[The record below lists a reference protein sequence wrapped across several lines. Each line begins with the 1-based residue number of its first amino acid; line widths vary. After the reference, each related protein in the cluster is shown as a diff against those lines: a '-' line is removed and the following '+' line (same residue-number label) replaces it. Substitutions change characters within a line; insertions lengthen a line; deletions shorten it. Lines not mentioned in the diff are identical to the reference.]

1 MINIDN
7 KAFEHMLVDK
17 YKINQ
22 DPELAEVLIKE
33 YSSHKIKNTTP
44 STSLESW
51 ISERSILATK
61 NRHDTAHIFGL
72 LGTGSR
78 PGIEPTYICMNSF
91 CWESILS
98 GIDIRTAY
106 KNTAL
111 FFQTDQEIVRIGF
124 ERKNHDFGERELC
137 RVGLDLSIVI
147 NMTELT
153 QNEIK
158 VASDILNED
167 IHEQMIKNLKHHRAK
182 YNT

>member
-7 KAFEHMLVDK
+7 RAFEDMLVEK

-22 DPELAEVLIKE
+22 DPELAEIIIKE
-33 YSSHKIKNTTP
+33 YSSHKIKSTTP
-44 STSLESW
+44 STELKSW
-51 ISERSILATK
+51 VGERSILALP
-61 NRHDTAHIFGL
+61 NRLDAVQIFGL
-72 LGTGSR
+72 LGPGSR
-78 PGIEPTYICMNSF
+78 PGIEPKYICMNSF
-91 CWESILS
+91 CWELILK
-98 GIDIRTAY
+98 GIDNSIAY

-111 FFQTDQEIVRIGF
+111 FFRTSQEDVRIGF

-137 RVGLDLSIVI
+137 RVGLDLSIAI
-147 NMTELT
+147 NMREFT

-182 YNT
+182 YDN